1 MSAVEIGESSVA
13 GEWFTNPTNVEMVS
27 FRCSKDEIYNVSN
40 FELSV
45 LKCISTCYPVE
56 MTYSMCKMH

>member
-1 MSAVEIGESSVA
+1 MSAVEIGESSIA
-13 GEWFTNPTNVEMVS
+13 GEWFTNPTSVEMVS

-45 LKCISTCYPVE
+45 
-56 MTYSMCKMH
+56 